1 LKILKF
7 YEKNIISVESFKG
20 DYGTL
25 LNKIGLGCRF
35 VISFTRTSPLALLS
49 FTTKHAQTSPGR
61 PGITIGICPYLMSS
75 SRLCL
80 LWCWAFLNKM
90 SPQTF
95 VQRLVLKLII
105 YIYIY
110 IYNINMVD

>member
-1 LKILKF
+1 M
-7 YEKNIISVESFKG
+7 VH
-20 DYGTL
+20 TL
-25 LNKIGLGCRF
+25 LNKIRLGCRF

-49 FTTKHAQTSPGR
+49 FTMKHAQTSPGR

-80 LWCWAFLNKM
+80 LWCWVFLNKM

-95 VQRLVLKLII
+95 VQRLVFKSIM
-105 YIYIY
+105 YIYLKILK
-110 IYNINMVD
+110 ILIWLIK